1 MKSPARCPQL
11 MGNKLHY
18 HRSSV
23 TWKSFKS
30 NLLTSPGSQGKVES
44 CLGLCKTG
52 LGNVTER

>member
-1 MKSPARCPQL
+1 

-44 CLGLCKTG
+44 CLGLRKTG